1 MDEKEKSM
9 KKIILVSMLAI
20 AALSVANEKREVE
33 EVEEVSLGNV
43 VFVKAKNLIM
53 KGILRDKVF
62 IPEYKKGIAKEDE
75 KQICIEGEECIKK
88 EESVI
93 LELQPTTMEEGL
105 KIKMD

>member
-1 MDEKEKSM
+1 M

-20 AALSVANEKREVE
+20 AALSVANEKR

-62 IPEYKKGIAKEDE
+62 IPEYKKEITKEDE

-93 LELQPTTMEEGL
+93 LELQPTTMEEEGL

>member
-1 MDEKEKSM
+1 M

-20 AALSVANEKREVE
+20 AALSVANEKR

>member
-1 MDEKEKSM
+1 M

-33 EVEEVSLGNV
+33 EVELGNV
-43 VFVKAKNLIM
+43 VYLKAKKLLM
-53 KGILRDKVF
+53 KGVLRDKVF
-62 IPEYKKGIAKEDE
+62 IPEYKKEIKTEDE
-75 KQICIEGEECIKK
+75 TQICIEGECIKK
-88 EESVI
+88 EEAII

>member
-20 AALSVANEKREVE
+20 AALSVANEKR

>member
-33 EVEEVSLGNV
+33 EVPLTNV
-43 VFVKAKNLIM
+43 YVKVKNIIM
-53 KGILRDKVF
+53 KGVLRDKVF
-62 IPEYKKGIAKEDE
+62 IPEYKKEITTEDE
-75 KQICIEGEECIKK
+75 TQICVEGECIKK
-88 EESVI
+88 EEAIIV
-93 LELQPTTMEEGL
+93 ELQPTTMEEGL

>member
-33 EVEEVSLGNV
+33 EVSLGNV

-53 KGILRDKVF
+53 KGVLRNKEF
-62 IPEYKKGIAKEDE
+62 IPEYKKEITTEDE
-75 KQICIEGEECIKK
+75 TQICVEGECIKK
-88 EESVI
+88 EEAIIV
-93 LELQPTTMEEGL
+93 ELQPTTMEEGL